1 MTTTPFEPS
10 ESPEDRVRVDDLE
23 PAAFPDEGI
32 VSEDPDVETPTIP
45 PEEDVAPGAGGIE
58 PTD

>member
-10 ESPEDRVRVDDLE
+10 DSPEPRVRIEDLE
-23 PAAFPDEGI
+23 PGGLPDGGV
-32 VSEDPDVETPTIP
+32 VSEDPDVETPSVP
-45 PEEDVAPGAGGIE
+45 PEEDVAPRGVVE

>member
-10 ESPEDRVRVDDLE
+10 DSPEDRVSVDDLE
-23 PAAFPDEGI
+23 PAALPEGSI

-45 PEEDVAPGAGGIE
+45 PEEDVAPGAGDIE